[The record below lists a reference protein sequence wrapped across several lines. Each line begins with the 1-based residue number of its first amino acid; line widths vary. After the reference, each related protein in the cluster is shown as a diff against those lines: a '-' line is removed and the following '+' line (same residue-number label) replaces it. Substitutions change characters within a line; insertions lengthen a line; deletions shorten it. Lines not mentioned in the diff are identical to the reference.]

1 MLKMRELE
9 EIPDLII
16 YRPVAFLLVKAIS
29 RTKIRPDQ
37 ISFAAI
43 FMGIV
48 AGYFY
53 SLGKQTSFIAAAFF
67 YLLFNILDCSDGM
80 LARLKKS
87 GTMAGRIIDGISDYI
102 VTIAVYAGLAIGF
115 AAHSQK
121 PLLWLI
127 LLIFTG
133 ISSGVHSII
142 VDYYRNRFVD
152 FVKGGKSNFSTDI
165 IKFRKEYVSLRNQ
178 KKEKINRLILC
189 LYLRY
194 TLVQSSLITKKKDS
208 GLVAGPEEYYEKN
221 KKIMRL
227 WVVLGPSM
235 EITLLLIFSFLNRID
250 IFILLILTLFNF
262 LALVLWIK
270 QSMIDKTF
278 KSLPE

>member
-1 MLKMRELE
+1 MRELE

-53 SLGKQTSFIAAAFF
+53 SLGKQTSFIVAAFF

-102 VTIAVYAGLAIGF
+102 ATIAVYAGLAIGF

-178 KKEKINRLILC
+178 KKEKINRLILW

-221 KKIMRL
+221 KKIMRF

>member
-1 MLKMRELE
+1 MRELE

-53 SLGKQTSFIAAAFF
+53 SLGKQTSFIAAASF

-102 VTIAVYAGLAIGF
+102 ATIAVYAGLAIGF

-165 IKFRKEYVSLRNQ
+165 IKFRKEYVSLCNQ
-178 KKEKINRLILC
+178 KKEKINRLILW

-221 KKIMRL
+221 KKIMRF

>member
-53 SLGKQTSFIAAAFF
+53 SLGKQTSFIVAAFF

-102 VTIAVYAGLAIGF
+102 ATIAVYAGLAIGF

>member
-53 SLGKQTSFIAAAFF
+53 SLGKQTSFIVAAFF

-102 VTIAVYAGLAIGF
+102 ATIAVYAGLAIGF

-178 KKEKINRLILC
+178 KKEKINRLILW

-221 KKIMRL
+221 KKIMRF